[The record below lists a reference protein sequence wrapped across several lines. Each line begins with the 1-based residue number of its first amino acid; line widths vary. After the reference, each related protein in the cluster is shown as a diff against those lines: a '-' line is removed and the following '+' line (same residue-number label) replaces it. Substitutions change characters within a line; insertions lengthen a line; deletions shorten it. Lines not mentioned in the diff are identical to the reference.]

1 MLAGSHYLLHPHSL
15 TIFEDTLYW
24 TDRQLNRV
32 LSAHKFK
39 GNNQTVVSHLIS
51 QPLSIHVHHPSLQ
64 PVTENPCVQAPCD
77 HLCLSSPSTATG
89 YQCKCRAGFKLTSE
103 NRCVE
108 DDTPFILLMKGS
120 QIVDTSL
127 NPGETVAGTIT
138 PIVGIENGKQIEYD
152 KKSNSIFWLEC
163 RGDEDNNV
171 SISFISRLQLS
182 EIFLQCTLWTTPL
195 GGGNKTRLLGADSGI
210 VGAPSSIAFDWLG
223 RNLFIANRLAS
234 NFEVVRVDGKNRY
247 RSIILA
253 NEGQKTSVADPRGI
267 CLDPTEGKLYWTD
280 AGGHGVP
287 QKIGKVSNVMQ
298 FVLLIKLGGNFLQL
312 IVPLLLLV
320 TTYYYFNYQVN
331 MDGSDPVI
339 LVEDD
344 IERPEAITID
354 IESKT
359 IYFSTLYPPRI
370 QSIDTTGARR
380 TTILTEANDIAMPK
394 AISVMGSRLYYLD
407 PTYEK
412 LVQVALPS
420 GSNPRVLL
428 ENEPDLKT
436 FTIFKKRFS
445 VSCL

>member
-1 MLAGSHYLLHPHSL
+1 MDGSNRSIIINTKIYWPNGLTLDTTTNRIYFADSKLDFIDFCNYDGTGRQNVLAGSHYLLHPHSL

-287 QKIGKVSNVMQ
+287 QKIGKVGNVMQ
-298 FVLLIKLGGNFLQL
+298 FVLLIKLGGNC
-312 IVPLLLLV
+312 
-320 TTYYYFNYQVN
+320 YY
-331 MDGSDPVI
+331 
-339 LVEDD
+339 
-344 IERPEAITID
+344 
-354 IESKT
+354 
-359 IYFSTLYPPRI
+359 
-370 QSIDTTGARR
+370 
-380 TTILTEANDIAMPK
+380 
-394 AISVMGSRLYYLD
+394 
-407 PTYEK
+407 
-412 LVQVALPS
+412 
-420 GSNPRVLL
+420 
-428 ENEPDLKT
+428 
-436 FTIFKKRFS
+436 
-445 VSCL
+445 

>member
-1 MLAGSHYLLHPHSL
+1 MGHSYFCFNSARWLFWTDWGENPRIERIGMDGSNRSIIINTKIYWPNGLTLDTTTNRIYFADSKLDFIDFCNYDGTGRQNVLAGSHYLLHPHSL

-163 RGDEDNNV
+163 RGDEDSNV
-171 SISFISRLQLS
+171 SISS
-182 EIFLQCTLWTTPL
+182 
-195 GGGNKTRLLGADSGI
+195 LL
-210 VGAPSSIAFDWLG
+210 
-223 RNLFIANRLAS
+223 
-234 NFEVVRVDGKNRY
+234 
-247 RSIILA
+247 
-253 NEGQKTSVADPRGI
+253 
-267 CLDPTEGKLYWTD
+267 
-280 AGGHGVP
+280 
-287 QKIGKVSNVMQ
+287 VMQ
-298 FVLLIKLGGNFLQL
+298 LIEMFL
-312 IVPLLLLV
+312 V
-320 TTYYYFNYQVN
+320 
-331 MDGSDPVI
+331 
-339 LVEDD
+339 
-344 IERPEAITID
+344 
-354 IESKT
+354 
-359 IYFSTLYPPRI
+359 
-370 QSIDTTGARR
+370 
-380 TTILTEANDIAMPK
+380 
-394 AISVMGSRLYYLD
+394 
-407 PTYEK
+407 
-412 LVQVALPS
+412 
-420 GSNPRVLL
+420 
-428 ENEPDLKT
+428 
-436 FTIFKKRFS
+436 
-445 VSCL
+445 C